1 MYIMPAKRMHTL
13 IAQTVASDV
22 ETDLSLIA
30 KNHEA
35 RRNFLLERVD
45 CCVDLQTLQDA
56 TCLILSELDINLSPE
71 ALNHITKLFPALRIN
86 LSEYGVADTE
96 TAELLLD
103 AIYSFFVGC
112 HSPDFGD
119 VPEGDRIL
127 KEYLHDRAKAAGY
140 EVILCQD

>member
-13 IAQTVASDV
+13 IAQTITSDV

-45 CCVDLQTLQDA
+45 CCVDIQTLQDA
-56 TCLILSELDINLSPE
+56 TCFILSELDINLNPE
-71 ALNHITKLFPALRIN
+71 QLNRITKLFPVVRIK
-86 LSEYGVADTE
+86 LSEYGVGDTE
-96 TAELLLD
+96 TAEALLD
-103 AIYSFFVGC
+103 CIYSFFVGC
-112 HSPDFGD
+112 YAPTFGD
-119 VPEGDRIL
+119 NIEGDRIL

-140 EVILCQD
+140 EVILCQE